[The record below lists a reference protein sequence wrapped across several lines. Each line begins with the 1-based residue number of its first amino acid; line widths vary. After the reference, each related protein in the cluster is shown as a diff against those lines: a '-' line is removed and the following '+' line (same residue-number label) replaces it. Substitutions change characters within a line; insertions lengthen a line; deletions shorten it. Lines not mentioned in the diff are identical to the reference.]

1 MITLDADKKIAKAK
15 TYLILKHPFYG
26 STLLSS
32 VVRED
37 NTVQTMATDG
47 SSIFWNRAFVDSITE
62 QEVVGVFAHE
72 VLHILFKH
80 ALRMRGR
87 VHQLWNIA
95 CDYAINHI
103 LKRGDFTLP
112 EGALFKDEYSTFT
125 AETIYNKIR
134 KDMSE
139 PPEPPTKGKGDEGD
153 DGQSTPSDGQGNP
166 QDQGNQPSESG
177 GGSAPQPQGWGEVIE
192 PKKADGS
199 ALSESE
205 YKLAEADA
213 DHKLL
218 NATQHRS
225 RGDIP
230 SELHGIIDQ
239 LLEPKVS
246 WHDQFD
252 QFIKGGDNRQGWTE
266 KKYNVI
272 RHRTTGVL
280 DPVVDRKGVGHI
292 VVAQDQSGSVHDK
305 ELVRGFTE
313 LNYLCEDLKPES
325 VTVIPFDAS
334 VNKDKVQFFDQGEE
348 VEKINIKG
356 RGGTCVQPVFD
367 FIEETG
373 IEVDRLI
380 IFTDMGIFD
389 YPKVAPDYPVLWVN
403 VSPTKSEAPFG
414 QTIRVDQ

>member
-1 MITLDADKKIAKAK
+1 MSLDVDTKIAKAK
-15 TYLILKHPFYG
+15 TQLILKFPFYG

-37 NTVQTMATDG
+37 NTVPTMATDG
-47 SSIFWNRAFVDSITE
+47 QSIVWNRSFVETLTVE
-62 QEVVGVFAHE
+62 EVMGVFAHE

-80 ALRMRGR
+80 ALRLRGR
-87 VHQLWNIA
+87 VHLTWNIA
-95 CDYAINHI
+95 CDYAINQI
-103 LKRGDFTLP
+103 LRRSGFTLP
-112 EGALFKDEYSTFT
+112 QGAIFHEEYGKFS
-125 AETIYNKIR
+125 AEVIYNKIR
-134 KDMSE
+134 QE
-139 PPEPPTKGKGDEGD
+139 EEEE
-153 DGQSTPSDGQGNP
+153 
-166 QDQGNQPSESG
+166 QGNQPEQGEGDGEGNDQGEDGQGSG
-177 GGSAPQPQGWGEVIE
+177 NQPQSDGGSGNHKSQGWGDVVE
-192 PKKADGS
+192 PKNADGS
-199 ALSESE
+199 ALSETE

-213 DHKLL
+213 DQKLL

-230 SELHGIIDQ
+230 SELHGIIDK

-252 QFIKGGDNRQGWTE
+252 LFMKGGDNRQGWTE
-266 KKYNVI
+266 KKFNVI

-292 VVAQDQSGSVHDK
+292 VSAHDQSGSVHDK
-305 ELVRGFTE
+305 EMAQGFTE
-313 LNYLCEDLKPES
+313 FKHLCEELNPES
-325 VTVIPFDAS
+325 VTVIPFDAD

-348 VEKINIKG
+348 IDKINIKG

-367 FIEETG
+367 FIEEKG

-389 YPKVAPDYPVLWVN
+389 YPEVAPDYPVLWVN
-403 VSPTKSEAPFG
+403 VSPSKDVAPFG
-414 QTIRVDQ
+414 QTIKVDQ

>member
-1 MITLDADKKIAKAK
+1 MITLDADTKIAKAK

-103 LKRGDFTLP
+103 LKRGEFTLP

-153 DGQSTPSDGQGNP
+153 DGQPNDGQGN
-166 QDQGNQPSESG
+166 QQGQGSGDQPSESG
-177 GGSAPQPQGWGEVIE
+177 SGSAPQPQGWGDVIE

-213 DHKLL
+213 DQKLL

-266 KKYNVI
+266 KKINII

-367 FIEETG
+367 YIEETG